1 VPGIPFFKAGQRD
14 YIHDPATSRA
24 KAATFLK
31 RYQQTTDDDDPPWD
45 LQGLIQQGQSL
56 MDRGRQIAES
66 PARPKMK
73 R

>member
-31 RYQQTTDDDDPPWD
+31 RYQQTTDDDDP
-45 LQGLIQQGQSL
+45 
-56 MDRGRQIAES
+56 RGTC
-66 PARPKMK
+66 KV
-73 R
+73 